1 MIRERFQPDMSKD
14 TLISIIDDDAL
25 ARDGIGELVESLV
38 QRHHVHI
45 GGAFSPI

>member
-1 MIRERFQPDMSKD
+1 MIRERFQPEMSKD

-25 ARDGIGELVESLV
+25 ARDGIGALVESLGYNV
-38 QRHHVHI
+38 I